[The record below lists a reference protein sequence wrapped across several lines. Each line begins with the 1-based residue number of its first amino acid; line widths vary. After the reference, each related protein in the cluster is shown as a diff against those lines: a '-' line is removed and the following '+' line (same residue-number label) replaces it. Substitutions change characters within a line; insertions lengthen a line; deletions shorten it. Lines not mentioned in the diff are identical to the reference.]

1 MKVNRNALS
10 HPAFFNR
17 YVEMVGEDSIIESLV
32 NSLEKM
38 KSDMYVIGNVNFDYA
53 YAENKWTIKTLI
65 RHCIDAEII
74 FMSRAL
80 SIARNDKNPIRSFD
94 ENAYAKE
101 SIAGYQKEELI
112 EEFLH
117 ARKATVLLFKGFK
130 EEWLLSN
137 IGITEKGDTISLLS
151 IAYIIIGHWLHH
163 KKILTEKYGI
173 VFNQ

>member
-17 YVEMVGEDSIIESLV
+17 YVDMVGEDSIIDLFV
-32 NSLEKM
+32 NSFEKM
-38 KSDMYVIGNVNFDYA
+38 KLDMRVIANTNFDYA

-65 RHCIDAEII
+65 RHCIDTEII

-94 ENAYAKE
+94 ENEYATE
-101 SIAGYQKEELI
+101 SNAAYQKEELI
-112 EEFLH
+112 DELLH
-117 ARKATVLLFKGFK
+117 ARKSNVLLYKSFKD
-130 EEWLLSN
+130 EWLLSRE
-137 IGITEKGDTISLLS
+137 GRTDKGESISLLS
-151 IAYIIIGHWLHH
+151 IANIIIGHWLHH

-173 VFNQ
+173 EFN

>member
-17 YVEMVGEDSIIESLV
+17 YVDMVGEDSIIDLFV
-32 NSLEKM
+32 NSFEKM
-38 KSDMYVIGNVNFDYA
+38 KLDMRVIANTNFDYS

-65 RHCIDAEII
+65 RHCIDTEII

-94 ENAYAKE
+94 ENEYATE
-101 SIAGYQKEELI
+101 SNAAYQKEELI
-112 EEFLH
+112 DELLH
-117 ARKATVLLFKGFK
+117 ARKSNVLLYKSFKD
-130 EEWLLSN
+130 EWLLSRE
-137 IGITEKGDTISLLS
+137 GRTDKGESISLLS
-151 IAYIIIGHWLHH
+151 IAHIIIGHWLHH

-173 VFNQ
+173 EFN

>member
-17 YVEMVGEDSIIESLV
+17 YVEMVGEDSIIDLLV
-32 NSLEKM
+32 DSLEKM
-38 KSDMYVIGNVNFDYA
+38 KLDMSIISNTNFDYA

-80 SIARNDKNPIRSFD
+80 AIARNDKNPIRSFD
-94 ENAYAKE
+94 ENEYAKE

-117 ARKATVLLFKGFK
+117 ARKANIFLFKGFK
-130 EEWLLSN
+130 EDWLLSN
-137 IGITEKGDTISLLS
+137 EGRTDKGDAISLLS

-173 VFNQ
+173 KFNP

>member
-17 YVEMVGEDSIIESLV
+17 YVDMVGEDSIIDLFV
-32 NSLEKM
+32 NSFEKM
-38 KSDMYVIGNVNFDYA
+38 KLDMRVIANTNFDYA

-65 RHCIDAEII
+65 RHCIDTEII

-94 ENAYAKE
+94 ENEYATE
-101 SIAGYQKEELI
+101 SNAAYQKEELI
-112 EEFLH
+112 DELLH
-117 ARKATVLLFKGFK
+117 ARKSNVLLYKSFKD
-130 EEWLLSN
+130 EWLLSRE
-137 IGITEKGDTISLLS
+137 GRTDKGESISLLS
-151 IAYIIIGHWLHH
+151 IAHIIIGHWLHH

-173 VFNQ
+173 EFN